1 MVYSTGFGMGVFG
14 LFWLVSAVLSVV
26 LIVVLIMLAVRYLNR
41 TSPPAQGQWPGQA
54 TPPSATPVRPEPL
67 EILRERFARGE
78 ITLDQ
83 FETAKRA
90 LGYPSSPEPP
100 PPPPPGPGT
109 SPTG

>member
-1 MVYSTGFGMGVFG
+1 MMVFGTGFGMGVFG

-41 TSPPAQGQWPGQA
+41 TNPPAQGQWPGQVV
-54 TPPSATPVRPEPL
+54 PPPATPVRPEPL

-78 ITLDQ
+78 ITLDE

-90 LGYPSSPEPP
+90 LGYPSSPQ
-100 PPPPPGPGT
+100 PPPPGPG
-109 SPTG
+109 SPPTG